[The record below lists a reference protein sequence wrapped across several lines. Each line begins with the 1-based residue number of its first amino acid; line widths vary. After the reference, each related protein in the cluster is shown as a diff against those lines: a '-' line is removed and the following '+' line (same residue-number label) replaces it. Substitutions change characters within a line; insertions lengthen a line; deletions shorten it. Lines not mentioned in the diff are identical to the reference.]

1 MPDMLPLDVIDRLE
15 DAGEKNTNFDW
26 ERLLEIGYRRFLTR
40 DSVVIDIG
48 GHAGRH
54 AAVFI
59 EEIGCRRVMIFEP
72 LPAQR
77 EYLRTRFEAQPDVR
91 ILPYALSASNGTAEF
106 VVNEAAPEESGLKE
120 RIYNDP
126 AAKRLSRITVE
137 TSRLDDLTADL
148 PAVDYIK
155 IDTEG
160 AEVDIIRGA
169 EMLLARCKPI
179 LSIEY
184 GQPGYSVY
192 GYTRWTLFDLLESM
206 DYVLL
211 DLFGNPFD
219 REQWDN
225 VIDRFY
231 WDFYAAPVER
241 VDAFRAKLGSA
252 VYDSLERCRVGQPA
266 QPR

>member
-1 MPDMLPLDVIDRLE
+1 MPDMLPLDVIAGFER
-15 DAGEKNTNFDW
+15 AGEKNTNFDW
-26 ERLLEIGYRRFLTR
+26 ERLLEIGYRRFLTPE
-40 DSVVIDIG
+40 SVVIDIG

-59 EEIGCRRVMIFEP
+59 EDIGCRRVMIFEP

-77 EYLRTRFEAQPDVR
+77 KFLITRFQAHSEVQ

-126 AAKRLSRITVE
+126 GSKRLRRITVE

-148 PAVDYIK
+148 QAVDYIK

-160 AEVDIIRGA
+160 AEVDIIHGA
-169 EMLLARCKPI
+169 ESLLARCKPI

-192 GYTRWTLFDLLESM
+192 GYTRWTLFDLLESL

-219 REQWDN
+219 RDQWDN

-231 WDFYAAPVER
+231 WDFFAAPSEQ
-241 VDAFRAKLGSA
+241 VDSFRAKLGTA
-252 VYDSLERCRVGQPA
+252 VFDGLERCRVGQPVR
-266 QPR
+266 PG